1 MLCKYK
7 EFSDFMSSARC
18 CRRET
23 GSWEGIAQVLVEFK
37 LIPTAAAHSA
47 QIKPLLNEE
56 DLFLR
61 MLSND
66 CDHCAYEA
74 KLWNGERWF
83 SPFLDFVV
91 NEGISEIQE
100 DGRPSKTVTLN
111 GQLLE
116 FDPASELYNG
126 SAVLLCFVNL
136 LNTYPSICEWIPPPW
151 NWISPGW
158 AILKE
163 PLRITSVKR
172 LTSRKPLWHWTSGS
186 LISKCFLG
194 RAFAQ

>member
-61 MLSND
+61 MLSNN

-136 LNTYPSICEWIPPPW
+136 LNTYPSICEWIPPP
-151 NWISPGW
+151 
-158 AILKE
+158 
-163 PLRITSVKR
+163 
-172 LTSRKPLWHWTSGS
+172 
-186 LISKCFLG
+186 
-194 RAFAQ
+194 